1 MLLATVVSV
10 DPFGHRPRPGT
21 GGAFLVLVA
30 FLISFL
36 AIRTSARL
44 TRSVSWWPG
53 GVKSGD
59 VHIHHLVWGICL
71 MMFAGFLAFAM
82 PLEAPW
88 WHMFAIAF
96 GVGVGFTL
104 DEFALWVRLKDV
116 YWSEEGRE
124 SLDAVVVA
132 AAFAALVVLGT
143 NPFGLDDPASISG
156 TAVAVTVILGLA
168 VMCFLKGRVLFGVIG
183 VFIPVVALVGAVRLA
198 RPSSPWARWRY
209 GDKRLEEARARFD
222 PSRRAGR
229 WERRIGDLVAGA
241 PTPEPSAAGAPHHP
255 ADEDES

>member
-1 MLLATVVSV
+1 MLLATIVSV
-10 DPFGHRPRPGT
+10 APFGHRPRPGT
-21 GGAFLVLVA
+21 AGASLVLVA

-71 MMFAGFLAFAM
+71 MMFSGFLAFAM

-88 WHMFAIAF
+88 WNIFAIGF

-116 YWSEEGRE
+116 YWSEEGRT

-168 VMCFLKGRVLFGVIG
+168 VTCFLKGRVLFGVIG
-183 VFIPVVALVGAVRLA
+183 VFIPVVAFVGAVRLA
-198 RPSSPWARWRY
+198 HPASPWARWRY
-209 GDKRLEEARARFD
+209 NDKRLDEARMRFD
-222 PSRRAGR
+222 PARRTGR
-229 WERRIGDLVAGA
+229 WQRRIGDLVAGA
-241 PTPEPSAAGAPHHP
+241 PTPEPSTVTAPRPAADDDA
-255 ADEDES
+255 